1 MGLEGQDLT
10 VTSYEDG
17 VMVNGEA
24 KVIAADN
31 AASNGV
37 VHIIDAVLLPPTSGA
52 PPSQPTKNIVALA
65 QDTESLSTLVTALQA
80 GNLVS
85 ALQAT
90 GPFSV
95 FAPTNAA
102 FGELPAAELSS
113 LLEPG
118 NVQDLVA
125 ILTYHVVSGAAVYS
139 KDLKASQNVKTLEG
153 QDMTVTSSEDG
164 VMVNGKAKVIA
175 ADNAATNGVV
185 HIIDAVLLPPTG
197 DSSDTKASEAQVQA
211 VDEAKEHLLV
221 THVAAAIT
229 IAWAC
234 FL

>member
-52 PPSQPTKNIVALA
+52 PPSKPTKNIVELA
-65 QDTESLSTLVTALQA
+65 QDTENLSTLVTALQA

-90 GPFSV
+90 GPFTV

-102 FGELPAAELSS
+102 FGELPAAELAR

-118 NVQDLVA
+118 NVKDLVS

-139 KDLKASQNVKTLEG
+139 KDLKASQNVKTLAG
-153 QDMTVTSSEDG
+153 QNLLVRSSEDR
-164 VMVNGKAKVIA
+164 VTVNRKAKV
-175 ADNAATNGVV
+175 
-185 HIIDAVLLPPTG
+185 
-197 DSSDTKASEAQVQA
+197 
-211 VDEAKEHLLV
+211 
-221 THVAAAIT
+221 
-229 IAWAC
+229 
-234 FL
+234 